1 VPVLVVE
8 RPEFIDDVFGRVE
21 WLAQH
26 RPEDQ
31 LDHFLA
37 ALAMVREQVA
47 RAPLRGAPVRQND
60 RYMLRSR
67 LFPRPLPYLVHYAH
81 PKAEPISEIHLVR
94 LYGSGQDRPEIEMSA
109 WPW

>member
-1 VPVLVVE
+1 MPVLVQ
-8 RPEFIDDVFGRVE
+8 RPKFTADVLGRVA
-21 WLAQH
+21 WLAEH

-47 RAPLRGAPVRQND
+47 RAPLRGAPVRQD
-60 RYMLRSR
+60 GHAIMRLR
-67 LFPRPLPYLVHYAH
+67 LFPRPLPYLVYYAH
-81 PKAEPISEIHLVR
+81 RKIEPITEVHLLR
-94 LYGSGQDRPEIEMSA
+94 LFGSGQDRPEIEMSA